1 MLSVPLH
8 KLLSSCIDAS
18 QRGCQIIRD
27 FQSGDGYNNSNKLKE
42 VGEIKSVVTQADID
56 AQHCIISGLRE
67 RWGPSLRIIGEE
79 DETPAKSTV
88 DVADLPRL
96 RDDILSNDLGISTD
110 EEIPLDEV
118 TIFVDP
124 LDGTREFVEGRLENV
139 ACLIGI
145 VRNDRSIGGVIGLPF
160 PSFSKDND
168 AVISRYAISTDS
180 ESVSGTWPEA
190 VVEVQTS
197 DSSSSA
203 STSDAYAHITVLT
216 GDSKDPVLQ
225 NATACALSI
234 ASDLVSSPPPEH
246 KLVGGTA
253 AKLQLVASTP
263 NSVAVLHFKTELWDT
278 CAPSALIHAQGG
290 KITDLFGSP
299 LVHTPRRSTRMGN
312 VFGVVASSGVGEAAR
327 VHDLLCAKMR
337 ADPKSVEKVLGKCM
351 SEGVALIDGAQA
363 VDVSRDLDGE
373 PLDRSWVEKQVLLN
387 AVGRDGAATV
397 ANTASLT
404 SYSVP
409 ESGAWRGLMST
420 GCRLELEWEGCDS
433 DGRELPSTVFYKRV
447 VMSNLSHARDKL
459 TSAPHK
465 ISRDVKSY
473 QVETAFLT
481 SKACQNGLIE
491 AAGLRICR
499 LLGSDLRPVTGGPRE
514 AIQSRFA
521 VLLEDFCD
529 RDGWTQQWLLDKSA
543 AKAALKTFA
552 TMHGYFWTGS
562 NFWKQRKE
570 DGAELEDAVWCN
582 GGYMQPQLQGWD
594 QLNLVDEGFRKR
606 LPSFEDDLK
615 LIPELDG
622 VKLETIGERLQML
635 AKEVGVNAHPFYE
648 KGAKPEL
655 EKYRTLIHGDPKQAN
670 IFLHNG
676 DGSVNVEPEVG
687 LIDFQW
693 SGFGLAATDLAHH
706 ISAAVTPDCVSYDG
720 SKEAELIDYYYAC
733 LSEALV
739 KFGVASSISEVE
751 DHIFPRR
758 VLQEQYEIALLD
770 ICRMVFAYAWRR
782 WKPESEPTA
791 ASLNRN
797 AYNKSLPSALWLIT
811 RCSALLEAR
820 EK

>member
-1 MLSVPLH
+1 VSGIWPEV
-8 KLLSSCIDAS
+8 
-18 QRGCQIIRD
+18 
-27 FQSGDGYNNSNKLKE
+27 QS
-42 VGEIKSVVTQADID
+42 
-56 AQHCIISGLRE
+56 
-67 RWGPSLRIIGEE
+67 
-79 DETPAKSTV
+79 
-88 DVADLPRL
+88 
-96 RDDILSNDLGISTD
+96 
-110 EEIPLDEV
+110 
-118 TIFVDP
+118 
-124 LDGTREFVEGRLENV
+124 
-139 ACLIGI
+139 
-145 VRNDRSIGGVIGLPF
+145 
-160 PSFSKDND
+160 
-168 AVISRYAISTDS
+168 S
-180 ESVSGTWPEA
+180 ESSR
-190 VVEVQTS
+190 S
-197 DSSSSA
+197 
-203 STSDAYAHITVLT
+203 STSTCNNAHVTVLT
-216 GDSKDPVLQ
+216 GDSKDPVLK

-234 ASDLVSSPPPEH
+234 ASDLVSSPPPDH

-263 NSVAVLHFKTELWDT
+263 NSIAVLHFKTELWDT

-290 KITDLFGSP
+290 KITDLFGSS

-312 VFGVVASSGVGEAAR
+312 VFGVVASSGVGGAAAQ

-337 ADPKSVEKVLGKCM
+337 CDPKAVEQVLGKYM
-351 SEGVALIDGAQA
+351 RSKGGVGIDGAQA

-373 PLDRSWVEKQVLLN
+373 PLDRSWIEQQVLN
-387 AVGRDGAATV
+387 AVVSADVAAINKP
-397 ANTASLT
+397 AASLR

-420 GCRLELEWEGCDS
+420 GCRLELEW
-433 DGRELPSTVFYKRV
+433 DGLDDAGRALPSSAFYKRV

-481 SKACQNGLIE
+481 SKACQSGLIE
-491 AAGLRICR
+491 DAGLRICR
-499 LLGSDLRPVTGGPRE
+499 LLGSDLRPRTGGPQE

-529 RDGWTQQWLLDKSA
+529 KDGWTQQWLLDKGA

-552 TMHGYFWTGS
+552 TMHAYFWTGS

-570 DGAELEDAVWCN
+570 DGTLLEEAVWRN

-594 QLNLVDEGFRKR
+594 QLNLVDEGFRSR
-606 LPSFEDDLK
+606 LPSFEDELK
-615 LIPELDG
+615 RIPELDG
-622 VKLETIGERLQML
+622 VELETIGQRLQMM
-635 AKEVGVNAHPFYE
+635 AKEIGISAHPFYE
-648 KGAKPEL
+648 EGVRPEL

-670 IFLHNG
+670 IFLRYG
-676 DGSVNVEPEVG
+676 DDNANCGPEVG

-720 SKEAELIDYYYAC
+720 SKEAELIDYYYSC
-733 LSEALV
+733 LSNALV
-739 KFGVASSISEVE
+739 DFGVASSISEVE
-751 DHIFPRR
+751 ENVFPRR
-758 VLQEQYEIALLD
+758 VLQEQYETALLD

-782 WKPESEPTA
+782 WKPETEPTA

-797 AYNKSLPSALWLIT
+797 SYNKSLPSALWLIT